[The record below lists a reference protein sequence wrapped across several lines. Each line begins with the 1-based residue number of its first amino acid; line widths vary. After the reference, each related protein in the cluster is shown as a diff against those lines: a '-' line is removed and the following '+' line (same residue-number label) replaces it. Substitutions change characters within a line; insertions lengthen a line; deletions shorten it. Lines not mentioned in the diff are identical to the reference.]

1 MFNFDLSLLTNF
13 VQSAKIRTMIRL
25 VYLGVCIMEKDKIPQ
40 RTKMKVHPSGE
51 KYAKESP
58 QEKEMSSQEALNKFY
73 KTVGKIAVFLGA
85 TALYSRGMDTQMFVP
100 AAIGGAGML
109 AMGTQALYNNSA
121 LVRSFCKAIDAEMTM
136 NEFTKNRHLSES
148 KEEFNKSHIA
158 KFSKKIQSFRSAIRP
173 EPTFEVTR
181 SNPKTGKNET
191 TTVSKDKRNM
201 AERIFHYMKTRGK

>member
-1 MFNFDLSLLTNF
+1 
-13 VQSAKIRTMIRL
+13 
-25 VYLGVCIMEKDKIPQ
+25 MEKDKITPE
-40 RTKMKVHPSGE
+40 MNFYPSGE

-58 QEKEMSSQEALNKFY
+58 QEKEMSFQEASNKFY
-73 KTVGKIAVFLGA
+73 KTLGKVAVFLGA

-109 AMGTQALYNNSA
+109 AMGTQALYQNSA
-121 LVRSFCKAIDAEMTM
+121 LVRSFVKAVDAEMSKDRA
-136 NEFTKNRHLSES
+136 EKAKNLLAS

-181 SNPKTGKNET
+181 FNPKTGKNET
-191 TTVSKDKRNM
+191 TTVSEDKRNM